1 MAWTFD
7 APSGTYKNHS
17 LSSKIRRQAVA
28 NAVFMKFLTQE
39 PNFGRGM
46 GESHTIT
53 RYLKLPLAGRIG
65 ETDDLPAGRPAVST
79 KTVDISRWGFMIPVT
94 EYEKQLTFYDIMS
107 PLQATLREQMVL
119 TMDKMAADAMKKTP
133 IKYVPETTG
142 FTLTTNGTPGA
153 TSDRNLGVQDLREIH
168 DYLSTDLLCPKFSNG
183 QYVGIVSTKA
193 ARGIKNDPEYKDWQ
207 APSTSDPFMTGMLKS
222 VEGFTLI
229 ETNNVDAM
237 AALAGA
243 STTTGEAVF
252 FGADAAGLLQVQA
265 PELRIAGN
273 SAKLGLERLLGWVG
287 ILEAFLVWE
296 QAAQARIVHVS
307 SA

>member
-1 MAWTFD
+1 
-7 APSGTYKNHS
+7 
-17 LSSKIRRQAVA
+17 
-28 NAVFMKFLTQE
+28 MKFLTQE

-53 RYLKLPLAGRIG
+53 RYLKLPLATRIG
-65 ETDDLPAGRPAVST
+65 ETDDLPAGRPPVST

-94 EYEKQLTFYDIMS
+94 EYERQLTFYDIMS

-119 TMDKMAADAMKKTP
+119 TMDKMAADAIKKTP

-153 TSDRNLGVQDLREIH
+153 TADRNLGVSDLREIH
-168 DYLSTDLLCPKFSNG
+168 DYLSTDLVCPTFSNG
-183 QYVGIVSTKA
+183 KYVGIVSTKA

-207 APSTSDPFMTGMLKS
+207 APTTRDPFMTGMLKD

-237 AALAGA
+237 ASLVGA

-252 FGADAAGLLQVQA
+252 FGADAAGLLQVQS

-273 SAKLGLERLLGWVG
+273 SAKLGLERLVGWVG
-287 ILEAFLVWE
+287 VLEAFLVWE
-296 QAAQARIVHVS
+296 QAAQARVVHVS

>member
-1 MAWTFD
+1 MSWTFD

-17 LSSKIRRQAVA
+17 LSSKIRRQAIA
-28 NAVFMKFLTQE
+28 RAVFMRFLTQE
-39 PNFGRGM
+39 PNYGRGK

-53 RYLKLPLAGRIG
+53 RYLKLALATRIG
-65 ETDDLPAGRPAVST
+65 ETDDLPTGRPAINT
-79 KTVDISRWGFMIPVT
+79 KTVDVSRWGFMIPVT
-94 EYEKQLTFYDIMS
+94 EYERQLTFYDIMS
-107 PLQATLREQMVL
+107 PLQATLREQMEL

-153 TSDRNLGVQDLREIH
+153 TSNRNLGVSDLREIH
-168 DYLSTDLLCPKFSNG
+168 DYLSTDLLSPTFANG

-193 ARGIKNDPEYKDWQ
+193 ARGLKNDPEYKDWL
-207 APSTSDPFMTGMLKS
+207 APTTSDPFMTGVLKS

-229 ETNNVDAM
+229 ETNNVDAL

-252 FGADAAGLLQVQA
+252 FGADAAGLIQVQP

-273 SAKLGLERLLGWVG
+273 SAKLGLERLIGWVG

-296 QAAQARIVHVS
+296 QAAQARIVHVTS
-307 SA
+307 S